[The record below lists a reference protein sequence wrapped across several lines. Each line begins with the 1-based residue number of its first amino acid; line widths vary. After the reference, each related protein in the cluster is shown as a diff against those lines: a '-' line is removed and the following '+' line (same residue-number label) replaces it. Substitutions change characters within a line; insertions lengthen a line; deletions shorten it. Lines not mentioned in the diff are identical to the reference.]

1 MKGEQKMNEYVE
13 FKTEIMPFEGYGKVK
28 IYFTNTEDFTLISIP
43 NWGFSFLWNLK
54 DADTIEDDNENKN
67 ELIKV
72 LSVPMGESDAIKL
85 SQIIFQYLWNGK
97 WEK

>member
-1 MKGEQKMNEYVE
+1 MNEYVE
-13 FKTEIMPFEGYGKVK
+13 LKTEIMPFEGYGKVE
-28 IYFTNTEDFTLISIP
+28 IYFTNTEDFTLISMP
-43 NWGFSFLWNLK
+43 NWSFSFLWNLK
-54 DADTIEDDNENKN
+54 DADTIEDDNKNKN

-72 LSVPMGESDAIKL
+72 LSVPMGEADATRL